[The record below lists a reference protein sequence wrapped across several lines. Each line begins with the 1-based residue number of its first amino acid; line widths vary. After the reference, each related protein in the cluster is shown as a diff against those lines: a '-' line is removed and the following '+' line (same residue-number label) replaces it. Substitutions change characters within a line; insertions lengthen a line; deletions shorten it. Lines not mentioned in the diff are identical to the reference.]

1 MRSSAIK
8 LLCSVM
14 IVTLLSF
21 SSGYCQVKS
30 TSPSPFGEKEIVS
43 WDYSSKII
51 GEDYTIYIHFPPGY
65 DTTKTSYPVL
75 YMTDGDW
82 NMTVAMNCFRM
93 LRQDYLTNEPLIVGI
108 GYGSRTN
115 KRSRDL
121 EPSAGAPNFIKFIQQ
136 EVMPFIQ
143 SKYRVTDQKAL
154 YGYSYGGV
162 FTSYV
167 LFEHP
172 GLFNDIFIG
181 APGNA
186 DLTIRAKQYF
196 AVHTVLKGKIF
207 LGAGS
212 YEPTT
217 VSKIEQFKQYMD
229 QKKLPD
235 LEVFTAVAPSAGH
248 GAALAPVMQA
258 GMKFVYC
265 KTHQPFSLT
274 PSALKK
280 FRGTFTAKG
289 QNEPLN
295 VFLIKGSL
303 YMKDSNGQATQL
315 VPYSSNSL
323 FFYGN
328 EKVEITLKE
337 EHGKKYYIINEAG
350 EKPIQYDLMAGK

>member
-1 MRSSAIK
+1 MRSAMRK
-8 LLCSVM
+8 LMGSV
-14 IVTLLSF
+14 ILITLLSF
-21 SSGYCQVKS
+21 SPGYSQVKS
-30 TSPSPFGEKEIVS
+30 VSPSPFGEKEIVT
-43 WDYSSKII
+43 WDYSSKVI
-51 GEDYTIYIHFPPGY
+51 GEDYTIYVHFPPGY

-108 GYGSRTN
+108 GYGNRTN

-121 EPSAGAPNFIKFIQQ
+121 EPSTGAPNFIKFIAQ

-181 APGNA
+181 APGNG
-186 DLTIRAKQYF
+186 DLTLRADKYF
-196 AVHTVLKGKIF
+196 ATHKELKGKIF

-212 YEPTT
+212 YEPGT

-235 LEVFTAVAPSAGH
+235 LQVLTAVVPSAGH
-248 GAALAPVMQA
+248 GAALAPVMQS

-265 KTHQPFSLT
+265 KTHKPFSLT
-274 PSALKK
+274 ESALKK
-280 FRGTFTAKG
+280 FTGTFIAGG
-289 QNEPLN
+289 QNDSLT
-295 VFLIKGSL
+295 VYLDKGSL
-303 YMKDSNGQATQL
+303 YLASRNGQPTQL
-315 VPYSSNSL
+315 VPYRVDGL
-323 FFYGN
+323 FFYEN
-328 EKVEITLKE
+328 EKIEINLKE
-337 EHGKKYYIINEAG
+337 EAGKKYYVINVDG
-350 EKPIQYDLMAGK
+350 EKPMQYNQIAGK

>member
-1 MRSSAIK
+1 MRSFISK
-8 LLCSVM
+8 LLRSV
-14 IVTLLSF
+14 IVITLLSY
-21 SSGYCQVKS
+21 SLGYSQVKS

-43 WDYSSKII
+43 WDYSSKVI

-93 LRQDYLTNEPLIVGI
+93 LRQDYLTSEPLIVGI

-115 KRSRDL
+115 KRNRDL
-121 EPSAGAPNFIKFIQQ
+121 EPAAGAPNFIKFIEQ
-136 EVMPFIQ
+136 EVIPFIQ

-181 APGNA
+181 APGNG
-186 DLTIRAKQYF
+186 DLTLRADKYF
-196 AVHTVLKGKIF
+196 AAHTALKGKIF

-212 YEPTT
+212 YEPAT

-229 QKKLPD
+229 QKKIPG
-235 LEVFTAVAPSAGH
+235 LEVLTAVAPNAGH

-265 KTHQPFSLT
+265 KTHQPLNLT
-274 PSALKK
+274 ATELKK
-280 FRGTFTAKG
+280 FTGTFTAGG
-289 QNEPLN
+289 QNDSLT
-295 VFLIKGSL
+295 VYLDKGSL
-303 YMKDSNGQATQL
+303 YMKSGDGHATHL
-315 VPYSSNSL
+315 IPYSTNSL
-323 FFYGN
+323 FFFEN
-328 EKVEITLKE
+328 EKVELSLKKE
-337 EHGKKYYIINEAG
+337 GYIINSDG
-350 EKPIQYDLMAGK
+350 EKPMQFNRVAGK

>member
-1 MRSSAIK
+1 MRSFISK
-8 LLCSVM
+8 LSGSV
-14 IVTLLSF
+14 IIITLLSF
-21 SSGYCQVKS
+21 SCGYSQVKS

-108 GYGSRTN
+108 GYGSRPN
-115 KRSRDL
+115 KRNRDL
-121 EPSAGAPNFIKFIQQ
+121 EPSTGAPNFIGFIQQ

-181 APGNA
+181 APGNG
-186 DLTIRAKQYF
+186 DLTLRADKYF
-196 AVHTVLKGKIF
+196 AAHKTLKGKIF

-212 YEPTT
+212 YEPAT

-229 QKKLPD
+229 QKKIPD
-235 LEVFTAVAPSAGH
+235 LEVLTAVAPNAGH
-248 GAALAPVMQA
+248 GAALAPVMQS
-258 GMKFVYC
+258 GMKSVYC
-265 KTHQPFSLT
+265 KTHKPFSLT
-274 PSALKK
+274 EAALKK
-280 FRGTFTAKG
+280 FTGTFTAEG
-289 QNEPLN
+289 QNDPLTIY
-295 VFLIKGSL
+295 LEKGSL
-303 YMKDSNGQATQL
+303 YMKSGNGHTTHL
-315 VPYSSNSL
+315 VPYSADSL
-323 FFYGN
+323 FFYEN
-328 EKVEITLKE
+328 EKVELNLKKE
-337 EHGKKYYIINEAG
+337 GYIINSEG
-350 EKPIQYDLMAGK
+350 EKPMQFNQVAGK

>member
-1 MRSSAIK
+1 MRSSTIK
-8 LLCSVM
+8 LLCSVIM
-14 IVTLLSF
+14 VTLLTFSF
-21 SSGYCQVKS
+21 GYSQVQR
-30 TSPSPFGEKEIVS
+30 TSPSPFGEKEIVT

-121 EPSAGAPNFIKFIQQ
+121 EPSAGAPNFIKFIQE

-181 APGNA
+181 APGNG
-186 DLTIRAKQYF
+186 DLTLRADKYF
-196 AVHTVLKGKIF
+196 AAHTTLKGEIF

-212 YEPTT
+212 YEPAT

-229 QKKLPD
+229 YKKLPD
-235 LEVFTAVAPSAGH
+235 LEVLTAVAPNAGH
-248 GAALAPVMQA
+248 GAALATVMQA

-274 PSALKK
+274 ATELKK
-280 FRGTFTAKG
+280 FTGTFAAEG
-289 QNEPLN
+289 QNDPLT
-295 VFLIKGSL
+295 VYLDKGSL
-303 YMKDSNGQATQL
+303 YMKSGDGHATHL
-315 VPYSSNSL
+315 VPYSQDSL
-323 FFYGN
+323 FFYEN
-328 EKVEITLKE
+328 EKVEITLKKE
-337 EHGKKYYIINEAG
+337 GYLINSDG
-350 EKPIQYDLMAGK
+350 EKPMQFNRVAGK